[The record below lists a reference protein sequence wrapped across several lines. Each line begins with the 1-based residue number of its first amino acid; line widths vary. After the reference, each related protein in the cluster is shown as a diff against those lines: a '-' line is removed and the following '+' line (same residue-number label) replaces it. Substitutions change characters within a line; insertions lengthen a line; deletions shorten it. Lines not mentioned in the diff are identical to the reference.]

1 MRERDFLMDFLAD
14 PSLPGL
20 GQLTGAFLR
29 TGGDV
34 LALSSAYRL
43 LTEPPARAAYGGQ
56 QLRYRVALHFRGER
70 HPFAALQLLRYR
82 GHHIPLPPSLPGLPS
97 ATGSDARR
105 CIL

>member
-20 GQLTGAFLR
+20 GQLAGAFLR

-34 LALSSAYRL
+34 LALFSAYRL

-56 QLRYRVALHFRGER
+56 QIRYPVALYRLGGPHPFPAVRPLRYRVNDIAFH
-70 HPFAALQLLRYR
+70 
-82 GHHIPLPPSLPGLPS
+82 PSLPDTALI
-97 ATGSDARR
+97 R
-105 CIL
+105 